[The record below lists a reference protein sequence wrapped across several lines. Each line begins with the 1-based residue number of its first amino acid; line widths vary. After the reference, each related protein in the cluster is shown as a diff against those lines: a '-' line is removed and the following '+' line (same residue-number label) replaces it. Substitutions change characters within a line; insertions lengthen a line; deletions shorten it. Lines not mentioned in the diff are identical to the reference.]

1 MASFF
6 RSPLASRL
14 LLWVGSLTLI
24 AGIVVFMVVMFDR
37 GSDNE
42 ETVTPIPAAQPTSA
56 GAKLDQDAR
65 VVAGKFILTAVARKN
80 LAQSWK
86 LVHPSM
92 KQGFTLAQW
101 KRGEIPVTPYPVGNL
116 KEARFKVD
124 ESTPNSLTLGVVL
137 IPKPGAKVKSQEFA
151 LGLRKV
157 GNGSGRHWLVDYWM
171 PEWSAPVPMNPVN

>member
-6 RSPLASRL
+6 RSPLASRI

-24 AGIVVFMVVMFDR
+24 AGIVFFMVRFL
-37 GSDNE
+37 DNADE
-42 ETVTPIPAAQPTSA
+42 ETLPPIPAAPKPASN
-56 GAKLDQDAR
+56 AKLDQDAR

-86 LVHPSM
+86 LVHPSL

-101 KRGEIPVTPYPVGNL
+101 KRGEIPVTPYPVASL

-124 ESTPNSLTLGVVL
+124 ESTPNSITLGVVL
-137 IPKPGAKVKSQEFA
+137 VPKPGAKVRTQEFM

-157 GNGSGRHWLVDYWM
+157 GNGTGRHWLVDYWM
-171 PEWSAPVPMNPVN
+171 PDWAPPVPMNPVN